1 MKKIFYGIPVKG
13 EMPCWAVKNLIAI
26 ARTRFDGFNVVI
38 RILEGSPINVARNE
52 LAQCARDEKADFLV
66 MQDRDLNVGVKE
78 FGRLLSHDLNEPIV
92 CSLYAQRGLSTNWHV
107 YPNKP
112 PSPEEESGLMAMHH
126 SAIGFS
132 RIAMSVF
139 DILQSANPDRVG
151 QLTDRGGGTKQVWDF
166 FNFELVGLNTPAS
179 RLKEILVLA
188 DQLHKDGTENTDLKV
203 DARFVASRIRD
214 FANTTYLAENMH
226 YSEDIFFCKLCRDA
240 GIPIKI
246 DTKLIVQHATEVMLP
261 IPTQQLQAMISE
273 DWRQAELDQL
283 NGSNN

>member
-1 MKKIFYGIPVKG
+1 
-13 EMPCWAVKNLIAI
+13 MPCWAVRNLIDI
-26 ARTRFDGFNVVI
+26 ARTRFEGFNVVI
-38 RILEGSPINVARNE
+38 RILEGSPVNVARNE

-92 CSLYAQRGLSTNWHV
+92 CALYSQRSLSTNWHV

-139 DILQSANPDRVG
+139 DTLQSANPDRVG

-179 RLKEILVLA
+179 RLKEICEILLTETSGQLEKDRANEMLA
-188 DQLHKDGTENTDLKV
+188 RIN
-203 DARFVASRIRD
+203 AVAQQ
-214 FANTTYLAENMH
+214 TYLAENMH

-273 DWRQAELDQL
+273 DWRQVELDQL

>member
-1 MKKIFYGIPVKG
+1 MKKVFYGIPVKG
-13 EMPCWAVKNLIAI
+13 EMPCWAVRNLIDI
-26 ARTRFDGFNVVI
+26 ARTRFEGFNVVI
-38 RILEGSPINVARNE
+38 RILEGSPVNVARNE

-92 CSLYAQRGLSTNWHV
+92 CALYAQRGLSTNWHV

-139 DILQSANPDRVG
+139 DTLQSANPDRVG

-179 RLKEILVLA
+179 RLQSIISMCTDVDDSKWTALGLA
-188 DQLHKDGTENTDLKV
+188 DKILAT
-203 DARFVASRIRD
+203 
-214 FANTTYLAENMH
+214 ANTQYLAENMH

-240 GIPIKI
+240 GIPLKI

-273 DWRQAELDQL
+273 DWRQAELDQTQRFQ
-283 NGSNN
+283 